1 MPSLK
6 SLIYVNLQV
15 FKIHTSKKPV
25 HSDVSLEELA
35 RQTEG
40 YSGAEIAAIC
50 NEAALKAL
58 EDLMAI
64 ASTDEEVSAASKMA
78 SVTES
83 HFRSAMVMIKPRI
96 NQDLLQVYEKF
107 QKISQR

>member
-1 MPSLK
+1 
-6 SLIYVNLQV
+6 V

-25 HSDVSLEELA
+25 HSDVKLEDLA
-35 RQTEG
+35 SMTEG

-64 ASTDEEVSAASKMA
+64 ASTDEEVTAASKLPT
-78 SVTES
+78 VTEG
-83 HFRSAMVMIKPRI
+83 HFRAAMAMIKPRI
-96 NQDLLQVYEKF
+96 TQDLLQVYEKF
-107 QKISQR
+107 QKINQR

>member
-1 MPSLK
+1 
-6 SLIYVNLQV
+6 V

-25 HSDVSLEELA
+25 HSDVKLEDLA
-35 RQTEG
+35 SMTEG

-64 ASTDEEVSAASKMA
+64 ASTDEEVTAASKL
-78 SVTES
+78 STVTEG
-83 HFRSAMVMIKPRI
+83 HFRAAMAMIKPRI
-96 NQDLLQVYEKF
+96 TQDLLQVYEKF
-107 QKISQR
+107 QKINQR